1 MLSLP
6 NERSIAKKS
15 GEPSKKQKED
25 ENGEEKPEE
34 EEPELLSYLD
44 ESRLTKIKAEF
55 KKKEDDTGDGLLMN
69 EFLDIMLNHLEYQES
84 EKKMISMRLIDLFK
98 EIDVNG
104 DQHLE
109 WYAGFTRHEFSS
121 HIIELGMLKKDRTVK
136 EIIKNYYPSD
146 TVKLSSM
153 KQKHDSDIEKV
164 YYFDDLKN
172 IITIERDS
180 PKVTFLDSVSSLLF
194 YKPETALRSAGPP
207 WSNFSSRS
215 SKNPEFSSTGYHF
228 HRPGH

>member
-1 MLSLP
+1 MDS
-6 NERSIAKKS
+6 RSIHSGNQSRPTYTNISQANDRGQTRKTHKS
-15 GEPSKKQKED
+15 LGHPKDEQED
-25 ENGEEKPEE
+25 QEKPEE

-44 ESRLTKIKAEF
+44 ESRLTKIKFEF
-55 KKKEDDTGDGLLMN
+55 KKKEDETGDGLLMN
-69 EFLDIMLNHLEYQES
+69 EFLEIMLSHLEYQEG
-84 EKKMISMRLIDLFK
+84 ERQKISMRLIDLFK

-109 WYAGFTRHEFSS
+109 WYAYITRHEFSS

-146 TVKLSSM
+146 TVKLSNM

-164 YYFDDLKN
+164 YYFEDLKN

-180 PKVTFLDSVSSLLF
+180 PKVNYT
-194 YKPETALRSAGPP
+194 
-207 WSNFSSRS
+207 
-215 SKNPEFSSTGYHF
+215 
-228 HRPGH
+228 